1 MIRWFANNDI
11 AANFLMV
18 GILLAGLYTAFF
30 RIPLEV
36 RPSRTFDT
44 VFLSMSYRGATA
56 KDIEK
61 AILIPVEEALEGL
74 NGVKMVQTDGYRGS
88 ARMYVNAE
96 KGYDLRVLMEDVQS
110 RVDGITTFP
119 REAERMRVFVPDSSQ
134 YREVITV
141 AVTGRLDADDLRG
154 VAQRVQE
161 DILEIDG
168 ISIVNMAG
176 QREYEIAIEANLERL
191 QSFNL
196 GFSDLANAVRRSSID
211 LPAGSIQSE
220 SGNLVVRTRGQAYT
234 KEDFSKIPIR
244 SSNGAEVLLGEI
256 ADIKDG
262 FEEGD
267 KVVEFNGKPALF
279 VEVMRTG
286 TESAIEVSNKV
297 RKYVEKVEGRFPDGI
312 ELFAYDDTSISIR
325 GRLKALTSS
334 LIQGSLLVLLV
345 LGLFLRPA
353 LAFWVVIGIP
363 VCFAGGVLFM
373 PWFGVTGNVMSIFG
387 FIIVV
392 GVVVD
397 DAIVTGENV
406 YSKMRSGMTPLQ
418 ASIVGTHEVAVPVT
432 FGVLTTIVAFIP
444 LMFFEGQW
452 GDLAQQIPP
461 VVGPVLLFSLVESK
475 LILPA
480 HLKTL
485 KLGVTGKGVLSRFQT
500 RIADGLEQFVER
512 IYQPLLDF
520 SVKHRAI
527 VFASFTGMA
536 LVMAGYCQG
545 GRMGFV
551 SMPSVDRLKIHAS
564 LDLPNDTTLENTERY
579 VDRILAATEQLKEE
593 FVDPGNGRSL
603 IENVIKVSG
612 SSYTTGRFDRS
623 RGYVGVEVTPPSL
636 RTDPGPRNS
645 EIATRWLE
653 IVGKIPEA
661 TSFRIRGEQS
671 GGEQKE
677 DGRDQESLYLELR
690 GPYSEKK
697 NQIAE
702 QMADMLETFDGIN
715 SAYAGVNRGQDELE
729 FTLKPRAVELGLTQQ
744 SLAQQIRQAFYGEEA
759 QRLMRGTDEIRVM
772 VRLPREA
779 RESLHTLDRMKIRTP
794 SGSEVPLNS
803 IAELNFVQA
812 PYSVERNAGAEII
825 RIGAEPANENVDIL
839 GIARQVTPIF
849 EEMAAEGD
857 GLSFLFTGYIAEA
870 EESRKRTMVGSVA
883 LLFAL
888 YALLAIPF
896 KSMIQP
902 LYVLVAVPFGVIGAL
917 LGHIF
922 MGITPSYLSVFG
934 MLALSGVVVNDS
946 LVLVDFVNRNVRDG
960 MPLNQAVLI
969 AGARRF
975 RPILL
980 TSITTFVGLLP
991 LLMDNSIQAQFLIPM
1006 AVSLGFGVLFATAIT
1021 LILVPCALML
1031 GEDLG
1036 RAWARFDRWFF
1047 SPFRVSKQC
1056 DAGSSD
1062 S

>member
-1 MIRWFANNDI
+1 MIRWFAHNEI
-11 AANFLMV
+11 AANFLM
-18 GILLAGLYTAFF
+18 GSILLAGLYTAFF

-36 RPSRTFDT
+36 RPSRTFET
-44 VFLSMSYRGATA
+44 VFVSMPYRGATA
-56 KDIEK
+56 KDVEK

-88 ARMYVNAE
+88 ARIYVNAV
-96 KGYDLRVLMEDVQS
+96 KGYDIRVLMDDVQS
-110 RVDGITTFP
+110 RIDAITTFP
-119 REAERMRVFVPDSSQ
+119 SETERPRVYVPDSSQ

-141 AVTGRLDADDLRG
+141 AVTGRLDASDLRK

-161 DILEIDG
+161 NLFEIDG

-176 QREYEIAIEANLERL
+176 ERNYEISIEADLERL
-191 QSFNL
+191 QSFQL

-220 SGNLVVRTRGQAYT
+220 SGSLVVRTRGQAYN
-234 KEDFSKIPIR
+234 KADFSKIPVR
-244 SSNGAEVLLGEI
+244 ASNGAEVLLGEV
-256 ADIKDG
+256 AEVKDG
-262 FEEGD
+262 FEEGE
-267 KVVEFNGKPALF
+267 KTVEFNGKPALF

-286 TESAIEVSNKV
+286 QESAIGVANKV
-297 RKYVEKVEGRFPDGI
+297 REYVENSGDKFPRGI
-312 ELFAYDDTSISIR
+312 ELFAYDDNSISIR
-325 GRLKALTSS
+325 GRLQALTSS

-397 DAIVTGENV
+397 DAIVTGENI
-406 YSKMRSGMTPLQ
+406 YAKMRQGMDPLE
-418 ASIVGTHEVAVPVT
+418 ASIEGTHEVAVPVT
-432 FGVLTTIVAFIP
+432 FGVLTTIVAFLP
-444 LMFFEGQW
+444 LMFFDGQW

-485 KLGVTGKGVLSRFQT
+485 RLSVGRTNLLSRIQGSV
-500 RIADGLEQFVER
+500 ADGLERFVKR
-512 IYQPLLDF
+512 VYQPVLEY
-520 SVKHRAI
+520 SVRHRAF
-527 VFASFTGMA
+527 VFALFSGMA
-536 LVMAGYCQG
+536 LVMVGYCQG

-564 LDLPNDTTLENTERY
+564 LDLPNDTTLENTSRY
-579 VDRILAATEQLKEE
+579 VERIAAATEQLKEE
-593 FVDPGNGRSL
+593 FVDPGTGKSL
-603 IENVIKVSG
+603 VENVIKVNG
-612 SSYTTGRFDRS
+612 ASYTSSRFDKS

-636 RTDPGPRNS
+636 RSTPGPRNS
-645 EIATRWLE
+645 EIATRWYE

-690 GPYSEKK
+690 GPHSEEK

-702 QMADMLETFDGIN
+702 QMADFLESFDGLN
-715 SAYAGVNRGQDELE
+715 SAWASVNRGQDELE
-729 FTLKPRAVELGLTQQ
+729 FTLRPRAVELGLTQQ
-744 SLAQQIRQAFYGEEA
+744 ALAQQIRQAFYGEEA
-759 QRLMRGTDEIRVM
+759 QRIMRGTDEIRVM

-779 RESLHTLDRMKIRTP
+779 RESLHTLDRLKIRTP
-794 SGSEVPLNS
+794 AGVEVPLNS
-803 IAELNFVQA
+803 IADLNFVRA
-812 PYSVERNAGAEII
+812 PSFVERNAGAEVI
-825 RIGAEPANENVDIL
+825 RIGAEPADENVDIV
-839 GIARQVTPIF
+839 GIARQVTPTF
-849 EEMAAEGD
+849 KEMVAEGD
-857 GLSFLFTGYIAEA
+857 NLSFLFTGYIAEA
-870 EESRKRTMVGSVA
+870 EESRKRTLIGSIA

-896 KSMIQP
+896 RSMIQP
-902 LYVLVAVPFGVIGAL
+902 LYVMVAVPFGVIGAL
-917 LGHIF
+917 LGHIII
-922 MGITPSYLSVFG
+922 GITPSYLSVFG

-946 LVLVDFVNRNVRDG
+946 LVLVDFVNRQVRQG
-960 MPLNQAVLI
+960 MPLIEAVSI
-969 AGARRF
+969 AGGRRF

-980 TSITTFVGLLP
+980 TSVTTFVGLIP
-991 LLMDNSIQAQFLIPM
+991 LLLDRSIQAQFLIPM
-1006 AVSLGFGVLFATAIT
+1006 AVSLGFGVLFATGIT
-1021 LILVPCALML
+1021 LILVPCALLL
-1031 GEDLG
+1031 GDDFG
-1036 RAWARFDRWFF
+1036 RLMARFKVWYFG
-1047 SPFRVSKQC
+1047 PFRN
-1056 DAGSSD
+1056 
-1062 S
+1062 